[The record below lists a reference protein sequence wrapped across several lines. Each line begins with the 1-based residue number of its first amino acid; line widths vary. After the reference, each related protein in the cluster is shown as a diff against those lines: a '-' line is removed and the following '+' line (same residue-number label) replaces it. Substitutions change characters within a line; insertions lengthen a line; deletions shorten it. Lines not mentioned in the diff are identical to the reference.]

1 MIFTSHQDKINI
13 HTRLSLI
20 LWQKNQNFF
29 KIRILT
35 EFKSASL
42 IIIKNWFKSSQI
54 LRKTQK
60 LSQALK
66 FLNKL
71 KIFYRFESQIFVQ
84 EDARSIAHV
93 LNILL

>member
-1 MIFTSHQDKINI
+1 MAKK
-13 HTRLSLI
+13 TR
-20 LWQKNQNFF
+20 NFF